1 MNNGQFQVSINCKDE
16 PCLIDFLKLRT
27 NLIRSTIQLRQEDIQ
42 EIIEETGFTRPQIK
56 RLYHR

>member
-1 MNNGQFQVSINCKDE
+1 MGNSKYLINCKDE